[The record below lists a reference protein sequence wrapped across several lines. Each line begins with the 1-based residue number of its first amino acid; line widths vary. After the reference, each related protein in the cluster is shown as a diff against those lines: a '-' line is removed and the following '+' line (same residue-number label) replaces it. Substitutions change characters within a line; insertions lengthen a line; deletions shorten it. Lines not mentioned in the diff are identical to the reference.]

1 MQTIFERELKKIE
14 NIRTLEEDVNTSL
27 KSFISGIFQTYLQ
40 ENGEGIHS
48 FKCLGNNSNSNASA
62 ISISFFIVLATF
74 TIQ

>member
-27 KSFISGIFQTYLQ
+27 KSFISGIFQAYLQ

-48 FKCLGNNSNSNASA
+48 FKYLGNNSNSNASA